1 MNIEEK
7 ALKIAQEAHKGQLR
21 HDKIT
26 PYISHPMAV
35 ADTFKDL
42 KEYGGISGE
51 EIRAIALLHD
61 VIEDSN
67 INLWNLVCEGF
78 SDNVIKTIDI
88 LTKNEGGIYL
98 DYILKVKE
106 NPIAKLV
113 KLADIRHNLSTLD
126 TKRKAQRDK
135 YLLAIYILEN

>member
-7 ALKIAQEAHKGQLR
+7 ALKMAEEAHKGQLR

-26 PYISHPMAV
+26 PYISHPIAV

-42 KEYGGISGE
+42 KEYNGILSE
-51 EIRAIALLHD
+51 DIRAIALLHD
-61 VIEDSN
+61 VVEDSN
-67 INLWNLVCEGF
+67 INLWDLICAGF
-78 SDNVIKTIDI
+78 SDKIISVVDI
-88 LTKNEGGIYL
+88 LTKREGVAYL
-98 DYILKVKE
+98 DYILRIKRNE
-106 NPIAKLV
+106 IAKLV

-126 TKRKAQRDK
+126 LKKKAQKDK

>member
-7 ALKIAQEAHKGQLR
+7 ALKMAQEAHKGQPR
-21 HDKIT
+21 HDNIT

-35 ADTFKDL
+35 ADTFTGL
-42 KEYGGISGE
+42 KGYDGVSGE

-67 INLWNLVCEGF
+67 TNLWDLICAGF
-78 SDNVIKTIDI
+78 SDNIIKTVDI
-88 LTKNEGGIYL
+88 LTKKDGINYL

-106 NPIAKLV
+106 NSIAKII

-126 TKRKAQRDK
+126 PKKKAQRDK
-135 YLLAIYILEN
+135 YLLSIYILEN